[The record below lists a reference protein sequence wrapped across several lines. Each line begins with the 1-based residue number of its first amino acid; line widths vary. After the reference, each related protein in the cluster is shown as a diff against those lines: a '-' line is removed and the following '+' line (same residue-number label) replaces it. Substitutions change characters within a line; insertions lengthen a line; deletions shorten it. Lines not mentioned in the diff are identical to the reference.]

1 MERIQGVD
9 DGGMKALEG
18 YLNNLAAVAVNK
30 KSFLYQL
37 AENNTKL
44 DATNEN
50 LVAIVKKLT
59 NYIKYLERETSRL
72 KKGGQSKRDTT
83 L

>member
-1 MERIQGVD
+1 
-9 DGGMKALEG
+9 MKALEG

-50 LVAIVKKLT
+50 LVAIVK
-59 NYIKYLERETSRL
+59 N
-72 KKGGQSKRDTT
+72 
-83 L
+83 